1 MYARRTKVGHDPSSP
16 LGDSASAPPQRAV
29 AARGGG
35 KNRLYRLAIRVWAC
49 RVKCWG
55 TFRGGTLHERTS
67 HPNLGDE
74 GVSKYDDS
82 GSAPLRQPVPP
93 PPTASGRAVRR
104 PHRREDSEHV
114 HTSARRRYHA
124 GAANSY
130 KCVCGWIRSSGPHAP
145 RPTHESRRRFASVP
159 RSAAGETERQTT
171 NAEGRSHA
179 PISRPCA
186 ACALN
191 QNNSTTPKHAS
202 RSLLPCTD

>member
-93 PPTASGRAVRR
+93 STPDTGVRTQSMCTLLPEGDTTQALLIAINVCAVGSDRPALTRLVQLTRVADVSRPSRGASVR
-104 PHRREDSEHV
+104 P
-114 HTSARRRYHA
+114 
-124 GAANSY
+124 G
-130 KCVCGWIRSSGPHAP
+130 
-145 RPTHESRRRFASVP
+145 ESRTRP
-159 RSAAGETERQTT
+159 KQRQTT
-171 NAEGRSHA
+171 KAEGRSHA

-191 QNNSTTPKHAS
+191 QNHSTTPKHAS